1 MPITAANGTDLY
13 YEVRGSGPPLLLI
26 MGATGQ
32 GGVFDEFA
40 DLLAAEFTVVTYDR
54 RGNGRSS
61 AAPADWAK
69 TSAEQQ
75 ADDAVALLHAL
86 GLAPAAVFG
95 TSSGGIFAL
104 ATLLHHPRAVRAAV
118 LHEPALFALVDDP
131 AAARMKVTEV
141 ITEAMDAS
149 GPIAAFESFLRFVAG
164 DATWERLDASVRE
177 RMLASADVYF
187 NKEIGRFDTYLPDDQ
202 AVAEVAAAV
211 HLLVGEDSHPEFGQ
225 AAGRL
230 AARLD
235 TEVAF
240 VPGAHFGYVDHPQEL
255 AETISALLRNDP
267 QPTPSSRGSGIRSSS

>member
-13 YEVRGSGPPLLLI
+13 YELRGSGPPLLLI

-40 DLLAAEFTVVTYDR
+40 DILAAEFTVVTYDR
-54 RGNGRSS
+54 RGNGRS
-61 AAPADWAK
+61 AAPADWDK
-69 TSAEQQ
+69 TSPEQQ

-104 ATLLHHPRAVRAAV
+104 ATLLRHPHAVRAAV

-141 ITEAMDAS
+141 ITAAMEAS

-164 DATWERLDASVRE
+164 DATWERLDASVRD
-177 RMLASADVYF
+177 RMLASAHVYF
-187 NKEIGRFDTYLPDDQ
+187 SKEIGRFDTYLPDGQ

-211 HLLVGEDSHPEFGQ
+211 HLLVSEDSHPEFGQ

-235 TEVAF
+235 TEVTF

-255 AETISALLRNDP
+255 AKTISALLRTDP
-267 QPTPSSRGSGIRSSS
+267 QPTPSPRGSGVRSGS